1 MNIWLV
7 MSGEPLALYGE
18 RAHRIGMLSEIL
30 DKKENQVT
38 WWTTTFDHQKKSYF
52 FDDNKTVNVSSNLS
66 MKFLHSKKRYSKN
79 ISLSRVINHIQVSKE
94 FSNQA
99 RSEEKPDIILCCF
112 PTIDL
117 AFEATKYG
125 KEMSVPVI
133 IDVRD
138 LWPDIFLDAIPT
150 YLHPLGKFALKSL
163 YKKTEYIFENCTA
176 ITAVS
181 KKYLDWTKKYS
192 GKVIDD
198 KDAVF
203 PLAYKCSEEVNVNNY
218 SELRS
223 YFENLG
229 VDSDKIII
237 WFVGTFGKTYDLS
250 PVIEA
255 ARVIDDSRIQFVFT
269 GEGEQGNLWRR
280 MASDLD
286 NVIFT
291 GWADKK
297 GIAYLS
303 SVASIGLMAYR
314 KGAPQGLPN
323 KVFEY
328 LAAGLPILS
337 SLETE
342 TKDLLELHE
351 VGFTY
356 KASDSRDFQ
365 SKLGDLVANPA
376 KLEKLGKQARRSF
389 VENYSADTVYEE
401 MVNYLSNTIQEYK
414 NRT

>member
-7 MSGEPLALYGE
+7 MTGEPLSLYGE
-18 RAHRIGMLSEIL
+18 RPHRIGILSEVL
-30 DKKENQVT
+30 STLGHSVT
-38 WWTTTFDHQKKSYF
+38 WWTTTFDHQSKSYL
-52 FDDNKTVNVSSNLS
+52 FDNNKHIDVKANLS
-66 MKFLHSKKRYSKN
+66 MKFLHSNKPYKKN
-79 ISLSRVINHIQVSKE
+79 VSLSRIINHGEVAQQFIELAKNES
-94 FSNQA
+94 
-99 RSEEKPDIILCCF
+99 KPDLILCCY
-112 PTIDL
+112 PTIEL
-117 AFEATKYG
+117 AYEATKYG
-125 KEMSVPVI
+125 KEMSVPVVV
-133 IDVRD
+133 DVRD
-138 LWPDIFLDAIPT
+138 LWPDIFLDAIPSFAR
-150 YLHPLGKFALKSL
+150 PFGKLALKNY
-163 YKKTEYIFENCTA
+163 YKKTNYIFENCTA

-181 KKYLDWTKKYS
+181 KKYLTWTESFSKRT
-192 GKVIDD
+192 IDSRD
-198 KDAVF
+198 SVF
-203 PLAYKCSEEVNVNNY
+203 PLAYKISDDEPDGLPEVI
-218 SELRS
+218 EH
-223 YFENLG
+223 FEKLG
-229 VDSDKIII
+229 VDSEKVIV
-237 WFVGTFGKTYDLS
+237 WFVGTFGRTYDLS
-250 PVIEA
+250 PIIEA
-255 ARVIDDSRIQFVFT
+255 ARAIDNPHVQFVFT
-269 GEGEQGNLWRR
+269 GEGEQGELWKK

-291 GWADKK
+291 GWVDRK

-303 SVASIGLMAYR
+303 TVASIGLMAYR

-342 TKDLLELHE
+342 TKDLLEHHE

-365 SKLGDLVANPA
+365 SKLEDLVANPA

-401 MVNYLSNTIQEYK
+401 MANYLSNTIQEYK